1 MKTLL
6 WFLVFVGV
14 SNALDCTQIPAG
26 GIVPRHNA
34 TIPAGA
40 KEPVLIPPNFNC
52 LYNIK
57 VPAMVYARVV
67 LENGLNGN
75 NDQITVTNEQNAKT
89 FINSRS
95 GKYATFYVF
104 PNTLT
109 SFLVSTKSV
118 NMHSS
123 FRMVVDY
130 YSLNNATVTYLDNP
144 DMQYSR
150 LYTLQA
156 EIGWSPRTIVAKER
170 MSISIAYSGWTPYD
184 NLYNFFLIEGDLENP
199 LAIYR
204 MTQFLY
210 QNYISKGNK
219 VTVLGLDNTF
229 SRSSIVFV
237 PLSQAQQYD
246 SYTAASGYMNLNQVD
261 IDATVGEK
269 KKKIVTMIS
278 MRDYV
283 MIWKMEKTSNPDCV
297 LKAITSPPTSES
309 KVLLDFSV
317 ETQFPTNITRPSFC
331 IIAENCAAS
340 IQFIVL

>member
-1 MKTLL
+1 MPTTAKIDPRECRHEKCVVRRAGSHILIMHRNLKKTQLYKKTSSY
-6 WFLVFVGV
+6 FVI
-14 SNALDCTQIPAG
+14 Q
-26 GIVPRHNA
+26 
-34 TIPAGA
+34 
-40 KEPVLIPPNFNC
+40 
-52 LYNIK
+52 
-57 VPAMVYARVV
+57 
-67 LENGLNGN
+67 
-75 NDQITVTNEQNAKT
+75 
-89 FINSRS
+89 
-95 GKYATFYVF
+95 
-104 PNTLT
+104 
-109 SFLVSTKSV
+109 
-118 NMHSS
+118 
-123 FRMVVDY
+123 
-130 YSLNNATVTYLDNP
+130 
-144 DMQYSR
+144 
-150 LYTLQA
+150 
-156 EIGWSPRTIVAKER
+156 

-283 MIWKMEKTSNPDCV
+283 MIWKMEKVRT
-297 LKAITSPPTSES
+297 
-309 KVLLDFSV
+309 
-317 ETQFPTNITRPSFC
+317 
-331 IIAENCAAS
+331 
-340 IQFIVL
+340 